1 MHHSCVSSLYLDKS
15 RGLAVLIFRGKRGWF
30 CLPAGFETRFL
41 GHKKETGHIPR
52 VFQIRFVNRVII
64 VTIGHTALLV
74 KFGGLKRGKDT
85 VKEQVAHNETG
96 DH

>member
-1 MHHSCVSSLYLDKS
+1 M
-15 RGLAVLIFRGKRGWF
+15 
-30 CLPAGFETRFL
+30 PAGFETQVIS

-52 VFQIRFVNRVII
+52 VVQIRFINRVII

-85 VKEQVAHNETG
+85 VKEQVAHNEIG
-96 DH
+96 DDQYV